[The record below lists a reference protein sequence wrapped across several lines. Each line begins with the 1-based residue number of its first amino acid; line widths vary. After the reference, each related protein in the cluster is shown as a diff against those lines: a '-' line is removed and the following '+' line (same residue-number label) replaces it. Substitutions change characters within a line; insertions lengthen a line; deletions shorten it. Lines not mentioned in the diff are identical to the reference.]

1 MRMPTPAFPLPFKVT
16 MTQAQYLL
24 QETAKGLRRGSWM
37 NWAAVSTVTVLL
49 FLLGLSLQ
57 TNWQVNGLLNQAG
70 SQLEISVYLKP
81 NIAGNTLQQQLQQFP
96 NVTSASL
103 VPRDEAWKQL
113 VSELGATDLQGATD
127 ALGQNPLVDE
137 LKIQSKNASEMPKLA
152 QMLTNFPEVDHVSYL
167 NEVMQNLVQ
176 LNRGL
181 GQMGWAVIGLLT
193 LTALAVINTTIRLI
207 VVARHQEIEVMQL
220 VGATTTWIYLP
231 FLLQGVFFGL
241 IGSGAAIALMAGAKQ
256 FMRQLLR
263 QQPEFLQ
270 TLAQDLQLSP
280 VQSIALPLTLLF
292 FGSFIGLTGSFL
304 AVRRFILR

>member
-1 MRMPTPAFPLPFKVT
+1 MRISIPAFPLPFKVT
-16 MTQAQYLL
+16 LTQAQYLL
-24 QETAKGLRRGSWM
+24 QETVKGLRRGSWM

-81 NIAGNTLQQQLQQFP
+81 NIAGNTLQQQLRQFP
-96 NVTSASL
+96 NVTSVSL

-113 VSELGATDLQGATD
+113 ISELGATDLQGATD
-127 ALGQNPLVDE
+127 ALGLNPLVDE
-137 LKIQSKNASEMPKLA
+137 LKIQSKGVSEMPKLA

-207 VVARHQEIEVMQL
+207 VIARHQEIEVMQL
-220 VGATTTWIYLP
+220 VGATTAWIYLP

-241 IGSGAAIALMAGAKQ
+241 IGGSAAIGLMAGAKQ
-256 FMRQLLR
+256 FMQQLLR

-280 VQSIALPLTLLF
+280 IQSITLPLTLLI
-292 FGSFIGLTGSFL
+292 FGSFIGLMGSFL

>member
-1 MRMPTPAFPLPFKVT
+1 MPTPAFSMPWKVT

-24 QETAKGLRRGSWM
+24 QETVKGLRRGSWM

-81 NIAGNTLQQQLQQFP
+81 NISGSTLQQQLQQFP
-96 NVTSASL
+96 DVASVSL
-103 VPRDEAWKQL
+103 IPRDEAWKQL
-113 VSELGATDLQGATD
+113 VSELGSTDLQGATD
-127 ALGQNPLVDE
+127 TLGQNPLVDA
-137 LKIQSKNASEMPKLA
+137 LKIQSKSASETPKLA

-167 NEVMQNLVQ
+167 NEVMQNLAQ

-181 GQMGWAVIGLLT
+181 GQMGWTVIGLLT

-220 VGATTTWIYLP
+220 VGATTAWIYLP

-241 IGSGAAIALMAGAKQ
+241 IGGGAAIGLMAGAKQ
-256 FMRQLLR
+256 FMQQLLQ

-270 TLAQDLQLSP
+270 ALAQDLQLSSL
-280 VQSIALPLTLLF
+280 QSVVLPLALLA

-304 AVRRFILR
+304 AVRRFILK

>member
-1 MRMPTPAFPLPFKVT
+1 MRMPTPAMPLPFKVT
-16 MTQAQYLL
+16 LTQAQYLL
-24 QETAKGLRRGSWM
+24 QETIRGLRRGSWM

-96 NVTSASL
+96 DVASVTL
-103 VPRDEAWKQL
+103 VQRDAAWKQL
-113 VSELGATDLQGATD
+113 LSELGAADLQGATD

-137 LKIQSKNASEMPKLA
+137 LKIQSSGADKVPKLA
-152 QMLTNFPEVDHVSYL
+152 QMLTNFPEVDHVTYL

-231 FLLQGVFFGL
+231 FLLQGIFFGL
-241 IGSGAAIALMAGAKQ
+241 IGGSAAIGFMAAAKQ
-256 FMRQLLR
+256 FMLQLLQ
-263 QQPEFLQ
+263 QQPVFLQ
-270 TLAQDLQLSP
+270 ALAQDLQLSP
-280 VQSIALPLTLLF
+280 FQSAMLPLTLLG
-292 FGSFIGLTGSFL
+292 FGGFIGLTGSFL

>member
-1 MRMPTPAFPLPFKVT
+1 MPTPAFSMPWKVT

-24 QETAKGLRRGSWM
+24 QETVKGLRRGSWM

-81 NIAGNTLQQQLQQFP
+81 NISGSTLQQQLQQFP
-96 NVTSASL
+96 DVASVSL
-103 VPRDEAWKQL
+103 IPRDEAWKQL
-113 VSELGATDLQGATD
+113 ASELGSTDLQGATD
-127 ALGQNPLVDE
+127 TLGQNPLVDA
-137 LKIQSKNASEMPKLA
+137 LKIQSKSASETPKLA

-167 NEVMQNLVQ
+167 NEVMQNLAQ

-181 GQMGWAVIGLLT
+181 GQMGWTVIGLLT

-220 VGATTTWIYLP
+220 VGATTAWIYLP

-241 IGSGAAIALMAGAKQ
+241 IGGGAAIGLMAGAKQ
-256 FMRQLLR
+256 FMQQLLQ

-270 TLAQDLQLSP
+270 ALAQDLQLSP
-280 VQSIALPLTLLF
+280 LQSVVLPLALLA

-304 AVRRFILR
+304 AVRRFILK

>member
-1 MRMPTPAFPLPFKVT
+1 MRISIPAFPLPFKVT
-16 MTQAQYLL
+16 LTQAQYLL
-24 QETAKGLRRGSWM
+24 QETVKGLRRGSWM

-81 NIAGNTLQQQLQQFP
+81 NIAGNTLQQQLRQFP
-96 NVTSASL
+96 NVTSVSL

-113 VSELGATDLQGATD
+113 ISELGATDLQGATD
-127 ALGQNPLVDE
+127 ALGLNPLVDE
-137 LKIQSKNASEMPKLA
+137 LKIQSKDVSEMPKLA

-207 VVARHQEIEVMQL
+207 VIARHQEIEVMQL
-220 VGATTTWIYLP
+220 VGATTAWIYLP

-241 IGSGAAIALMAGAKQ
+241 IGGSAAIGLMAGAKQ
-256 FMRQLLR
+256 FMQQLLR

-280 VQSIALPLTLLF
+280 IQSITLPLTLLI
-292 FGSFIGLTGSFL
+292 FGSFIGLMGSFL

>member
-1 MRMPTPAFPLPFKVT
+1 MRMPTPAVSLPFKVT
-16 MTQAQYLL
+16 LTQAQYLL
-24 QETAKGLRRGSWM
+24 QETIRGLRRGSWM

-81 NIAGNTLQQQLQQFP
+81 NLSGSALQQQLQQLP
-96 NVTSASL
+96 DVTSVSL
-103 VPRDEAWKQL
+103 VPRDAAWKQL
-113 VSELGATDLQGATD
+113 LSELGATDLQGATD

-137 LKIQSKNASEMPKLA
+137 LKIQSSSASEVPKLA
-152 QMLTNFPEVDHVSYL
+152 QMLTNLSEVDHVSYL

-241 IGSGAAIALMAGAKQ
+241 IGGSAAIGFMAAAKQ
-256 FMRQLLR
+256 FMQQLLQ
-263 QQPEFLQ
+263 QQPAFLQ
-270 TLAQDLQLSP
+270 ALAQDLQMSAL
-280 VQSIALPLTLLF
+280 QSVMLPLTLLG
-292 FGSFIGLTGSFL
+292 FGSFIGLAGSFL

>member
-1 MRMPTPAFPLPFKVT
+1 MRMPTPSLPLPLRTSVT
-16 MTQAQYLL
+16 QLQYLL
-24 QETAKGLRRGSWM
+24 QETAKGLQRGSWM

-57 TNWQVNGLLNQAG
+57 TNWQVNGLLTQAG
-70 SQLEISVYLKP
+70 SQLEVSVYLKP
-81 NIAGNTLQQQLQQFP
+81 TLSGATLQQQLKQFP
-96 NVTSASL
+96 DVASVSL

-113 VSELGATDLQGATD
+113 LSELGATDLQGATD
-127 ALGQNPLVDE
+127 ALGQNPLVDK
-137 LKIQSKNASEMPKLA
+137 LKVQSKSADRVPQLA
-152 QMLTNFPEVDHVSYL
+152 QVLKNFTEVDHVSYL
-167 NEVMQNLVQ
+167 SEAVQNLVQ
-176 LNRGL
+176 LNQGL
-181 GQMGWAVIGLLT
+181 GQIGWAAIGLLT

-241 IGSGAAIALMAGAKQ
+241 IGGSTAILFMSAASHFVQ
-256 FMRQLLR
+256 QLLH
-263 QQPEFLQ
+263 QQPVFIQ
-270 TLAQDLQLSP
+270 TLARDLQLSP
-280 VQSIALPLTLLF
+280 AQRIALPLTLLG

>member
-1 MRMPTPAFPLPFKVT
+1 MRMPIPAIPPFRT
-16 MTQAQYLL
+16 TLTQLQYLL
-24 QETAKGLRRGSWM
+24 QETAKGLQRGSWM

-57 TNWQVNGLLNQAG
+57 TNWQVNRLLTQAG

-81 NIAGNTLQQQLQQFP
+81 DTSGTVLQQQLKQFP
-96 NVTSASL
+96 AVGSVNL
-103 VPRDEAWKQL
+103 VSRDTAWKQL
-113 VSELGATDLQGATD
+113 LSELGATDLKGATE

-137 LKIQSKNASEMPKLA
+137 LKIQSTSADQVPKLA
-152 QMLTNFPEVDHVSYL
+152 QILKNFTEVDHISYL
-167 NEVMQNLVQ
+167 SEVVQNLGQ

-181 GQMGWAVIGLLT
+181 GQIGWAMIGFLT

-220 VGATTTWIYLP
+220 VGATTLWIYLP
-231 FLLQGVFFGL
+231 FILQGIFFGL
-241 IGSGAAIALMAGAKQ
+241 IGGGTAILFMGAARQ
-256 FMRQLLR
+256 FVEQLLL
-263 QQPEFLQ
+263 QQPVFLQ
-270 TLAQDLQLSP
+270 SLAQDLRLSAF
-280 VQSIALPLTLLF
+280 QSIALPLVLLG

>member
-1 MRMPTPAFPLPFKVT
+1 MRISIPAFPLPFKVT
-16 MTQAQYLL
+16 LTQAQYLL
-24 QETAKGLRRGSWM
+24 QETVKGLRRGSWM

-81 NIAGNTLQQQLQQFP
+81 NIAGNTLQQQLRQFP
-96 NVTSASL
+96 NVTSVSL

-113 VSELGATDLQGATD
+113 ISELGATDLQGATD
-127 ALGQNPLVDE
+127 ALGLNPLVDE
-137 LKIQSKNASEMPKLA
+137 LKIQSKGVSEMPKLA

-207 VVARHQEIEVMQL
+207 VIARHQEIEVMQL

-241 IGSGAAIALMAGAKQ
+241 IGGSAAIVLMAGAKQ
-256 FMRQLLR
+256 FMQQLLR

-280 VQSIALPLTLLF
+280 IQSITLPLTLLI
-292 FGSFIGLTGSFL
+292 FGSFIGLMGSFL

>member
-1 MRMPTPAFPLPFKVT
+1 MRMPTLAFPLPFKVT

-24 QETAKGLRRGSWM
+24 QETVKGLRRGSWM

-81 NIAGNTLQQQLQQFP
+81 NIAGNTLQQQIQQFP
-96 NVTSASL
+96 NVTSVSL

-113 VSELGATDLQGATD
+113 ISELGATDLQGATD

-137 LKIQSKNASEMPKLA
+137 LRIQSKSASEMPKLA
-152 QMLTNFPEVDHVSYL
+152 QILTNFPEVDYVSYL

-241 IGSGAAIALMAGAKQ
+241 IGGGAAITLMAGARQ
-256 FMRQLLR
+256 FMQQLLR

-280 VQSIALPLTLLF
+280 IQSIALPLTLLI
-292 FGSFIGLTGSFL
+292 FGGCIGLTGSFL

>member
-1 MRMPTPAFPLPFKVT
+1 MRIPTLSVSRPFKVT

-24 QETAKGLRRGSWM
+24 QETIRGLRRGSWM

-81 NIAGNTLQQQLQQFP
+81 NIAGNTLQQQLQQLP
-96 NVTSASL
+96 DVASVSL
-103 VPRDEAWKQL
+103 VPRDAAWKQL
-113 VSELGATDLQGATD
+113 LSELGASDLQGATE

-137 LKIQSKNASEMPKLA
+137 LKIQSSSANEVPKLA
-152 QMLTNFPEVDHVSYL
+152 QMLTNFSEVDHVSYL

-181 GQMGWAVIGLLT
+181 GQMGWAIIGLLT

-241 IGSGAAIALMAGAKQ
+241 IGGSAAIGFMAAAKQ
-256 FMRQLLR
+256 FMQQLLQ
-263 QQPEFLQ
+263 QQPTFLQ
-270 TLAQDLQLSP
+270 ALAQDLQLSP
-280 VQSIALPLTLLF
+280 LQSVMLPLTLLG

>member
-1 MRMPTPAFPLPFKVT
+1 

-24 QETAKGLRRGSWM
+24 QETVKGLRRGSWM

-81 NIAGNTLQQQLQQFP
+81 NISGSTLQQQLQQFP
-96 NVTSASL
+96 DVASVSL
-103 VPRDEAWKQL
+103 IPRDEAWKQL
-113 VSELGATDLQGATD
+113 ASELGSTDLQGATD
-127 ALGQNPLVDE
+127 TLGQNPLVDA
-137 LKIQSKNASEMPKLA
+137 LKIQSKSASETPKLA

-167 NEVMQNLVQ
+167 NEVMQNLAQ

-181 GQMGWAVIGLLT
+181 GQMGWTVIGLLT

-220 VGATTTWIYLP
+220 VGATTAWIYLP

-241 IGSGAAIALMAGAKQ
+241 IGGGAAIGLMAGAKQ
-256 FMRQLLR
+256 FMQQLLQ

-270 TLAQDLQLSP
+270 ALAQDLQLSP
-280 VQSIALPLTLLF
+280 LQSVVLPLALLA

-304 AVRRFILR
+304 AVRRFILK

>member
-1 MRMPTPAFPLPFKVT
+1 MRIPSLPLPLPFKVT
-16 MTQAQYLL
+16 VTQVQYLL
-24 QETAKGLRRGSWM
+24 QETVKGLQRGSWM

-57 TNWQVNGLLNQAG
+57 TNWQINSFLTQAG

-81 NIAGNTLQQQLQQFP
+81 SVSGTTLQQQIQQFP
-96 NVTSASL
+96 DVASVSL
-103 VPRDEAWKQL
+103 VPRDRAWREL
-113 VSELGATDLQGATD
+113 LTELGTTDLQGATD

-137 LKIQSKNASEMPKLA
+137 LKIQAKQADQVPKIA
-152 QMLTNFPEVDHVSYL
+152 QMLTNFTEVDHVSYL
-167 NEVMQNLVQ
+167 NEVMQNLGQ
-176 LNRGL
+176 LNRGI
-181 GQMGWAVIGLLT
+181 GKMGWAVIGLLT

-231 FLLQGVFFGL
+231 FLLQGILFGL
-241 IGSGAAIALMAGAKQ
+241 IGGGVALTFMATARH
-256 FMRQLLR
+256 FMQQLLQ
-263 QQPEFLQ
+263 QQPVFLQ
-270 TLAQDLQLSP
+270 VLAKSLQLSP
-280 VQSIALPLTLLF
+280 TQLWVLPLTILG

>member
-1 MRMPTPAFPLPFKVT
+1 MRISIPAFPLPFKVT
-16 MTQAQYLL
+16 LTQAQYLL
-24 QETAKGLRRGSWM
+24 QETVKGLRRGSWM

-96 NVTSASL
+96 NVTSVSL

-113 VSELGATDLQGATD
+113 ISELGATDLQGATD
-127 ALGQNPLVDE
+127 ALGLNPLVDE
-137 LKIQSKNASEMPKLA
+137 LKIQSKGVSEMPKLA

-207 VVARHQEIEVMQL
+207 VIARHQEIEVMQL

-241 IGSGAAIALMAGAKQ
+241 IGGSAAIGLMAGAKQ
-256 FMRQLLR
+256 FMQQLLR

-280 VQSIALPLTLLF
+280 TQSITLPLTLLI
-292 FGSFIGLTGSFL
+292 FGSFIGLMGSFL

>member
-1 MRMPTPAFPLPFKVT
+1 MRISIPAFPLPFKVT
-16 MTQAQYLL
+16 LTQAQYLL
-24 QETAKGLRRGSWM
+24 QETVKGLRRGSWM

-96 NVTSASL
+96 NVTSVSL

-113 VSELGATDLQGATD
+113 ISELGATDLQGATD
-127 ALGQNPLVDE
+127 ALGLNPLVDE
-137 LKIQSKNASEMPKLA
+137 LKIQSKGVSEMPKLA

-207 VVARHQEIEVMQL
+207 VIARHQEIEVMQL

-241 IGSGAAIALMAGAKQ
+241 IGGSAAIGLMAGAKQ
-256 FMRQLLR
+256 FMQQLLR

-280 VQSIALPLTLLF
+280 IQSITLPLTLLI
-292 FGSFIGLTGSFL
+292 FGSFIGLMGSFL

>member
-1 MRMPTPAFPLPFKVT
+1 MRISIPAFPLPFKVT
-16 MTQAQYLL
+16 LTQAQYLL
-24 QETAKGLRRGSWM
+24 QETVKGLRRGSWM

-81 NIAGNTLQQQLQQFP
+81 NIAGNTLQQQLRQFP
-96 NVTSASL
+96 NVTSVSL

-113 VSELGATDLQGATD
+113 ISELGATDLQGATD
-127 ALGQNPLVDE
+127 ALGLNPLVDE
-137 LKIQSKNASEMPKLA
+137 LKMQSKGVSEMPKLA

-207 VVARHQEIEVMQL
+207 VIARHQEIEVMQL
-220 VGATTTWIYLP
+220 VGATTAWIYLP

-241 IGSGAAIALMAGAKQ
+241 IGGSAAIGLMAGAKQ
-256 FMRQLLR
+256 FMQQLLR

-280 VQSIALPLTLLF
+280 IQSITLPLTLLI
-292 FGSFIGLTGSFL
+292 FGSFIGLMGSFL

>member
-37 NWAAVSTVTVLL
+37 NWAAISTVTVLL

-57 TNWQVNGLLNQAG
+57 TNWQVNGLLNQVG
-70 SQLEISVYLKP
+70 SQLEVSVYLKP

-96 NVTSASL
+96 NVTSVSL

-137 LKIQSKNASEMPKLA
+137 LKIQSKSVSEMPKLA

-241 IGSGAAIALMAGAKQ
+241 IGGGAAIGLMAGAKQ
-256 FMRQLLR
+256 FTQQLLR

-280 VQSIALPLTLLF
+280 FQSMALPLALLI

>member
-1 MRMPTPAFPLPFKVT
+1 MRMPTPAFPLPWKVAI
-16 MTQAQYLL
+16 TQAQYLL
-24 QETAKGLRRGSWM
+24 QETVKGLRRGSWM

-57 TNWQVNGLLNQAG
+57 TNWQINGLLNQVG

-81 NIAGNTLQQQLQQFP
+81 NISGNILQQQIQQFP
-96 NVTSASL
+96 SVTAVSL
-103 VPRDEAWKQL
+103 VPRDQAWKQL
-113 VSELGATDLQGATD
+113 IAELGATDLQGATD

-137 LKIQSKNASEMPKLA
+137 LKIQSKSASEMPKLV

-167 NEVMQNLVQ
+167 NEVMQNLAQ

-181 GQMGWAVIGLLT
+181 NQMGWAVIGLLT

-241 IGSGAAIALMAGAKQ
+241 IGGGAAIALMAGAKQ
-256 FMRQLLR
+256 FMQQILR

-270 TLAQDLQLSP
+270 TLTQDLHLSAM
-280 VQSIALPLTLLF
+280 QSIALPISLLV
-292 FGSFIGLTGSFL
+292 FGSFIGLMGSFL

>member
-1 MRMPTPAFPLPFKVT
+1 MRMPTPTFPLPFKVT
-16 MTQAQYLL
+16 LTQAQYLL
-24 QETAKGLRRGSWM
+24 QETVKGLRRGSWM
-37 NWAAVSTVTVLL
+37 NWAAISTVTVLL

-70 SQLEISVYLKP
+70 SQLELSVYLKP

-96 NVTSASL
+96 NVTSVSL

-113 VSELGATDLQGATD
+113 VSELSATDLQGATD

-137 LKIQSKNASEMPKLA
+137 LKIQSKSASEMPKLA

-241 IGSGAAIALMAGAKQ
+241 IGSGAAIALMAGARQ
-256 FMRQLLR
+256 FMQQLLR

-270 TLAQDLQLSP
+270 TLAQDLQLSLI
-280 VQSIALPLTLLF
+280 QSIALPMTLLF

-304 AVRRFILR
+304 AVRRFVLR